1 MKKAGLGGSGERVWA
16 PIRPGLVLHP
26 APRRREM
33 SAPTL
38 LLRFCSSEFS
48 QRNTLVTGQGMGDG
62 FATVLRAGGPGP
74 GWNGVPAPGS
84 EQEGVKGL
92 PGASFRRALTPA
104 PQDSITPKAPPP
116 NTITS
121 EGVRIQH
128 MDLGWMYSNQVR
140 FLPVLYSL
148 GLLSMALTLKA
159 AS

>member
-1 MKKAGLGGSGERVWA
+1 MKRARLGRSGERVLA
-16 PIRPGLVLHP
+16 PIRPGLVLQP
-26 APRRREM
+26 APRWREM

-38 LLRFCSSEFS
+38 LLRFYSSKLS

-62 FATVLRAGGPGP
+62 FPTVLRAGGPGP

-84 EQEGVKGL
+84 EQEGAKGL
-92 PGASFRRALTPA
+92 PGASFRRALTPSS
-104 PQDSITPKAPPP
+104 QDSITPKAPPP

-128 MDLGWMYSNQVR
+128 MDLGWMYSKQVR
-140 FLPVLYSL
+140 FLSVLYSL
-148 GLLSMALTLKA
+148 GPLSMALTLRA